1 MCDPDLPENR
11 HELRRMGR
19 RFLSVG
25 ATGTLV
31 SGTFLI
37 LTDDAWASNSL
48 WWGGLFGGIMISGFG
63 VMMWRDAVFAP
74 PLTPVQRRYHEFLRE
89 WGFYD
94 HS

>member
-11 HELRRMGR
+11 HELRKMGR

-31 SGTFLI
+31 SGTFLM
-37 LTDDAWASNSL
+37 LTDDAWATNSL

-63 VMMWRDAVFAP
+63 
-74 PLTPVQRRYHEFLRE
+74 
-89 WGFYD
+89 
-94 HS
+94 

>member
-11 HELRRMGR
+11 DELRRMGR

-25 ATGTLV
+25 ATMTLA

-37 LTDDAWASNSL
+37 LTDDAWASGSL
-48 WWGGLFGGIMISGFG
+48 WWAGLFGGVFVGVLG

-74 PLTPVQRRYHEFLRE
+74 PLTPQQRRYHELMRE
-89 WGFYD
+89 WGFHD
-94 HS
+94 PS